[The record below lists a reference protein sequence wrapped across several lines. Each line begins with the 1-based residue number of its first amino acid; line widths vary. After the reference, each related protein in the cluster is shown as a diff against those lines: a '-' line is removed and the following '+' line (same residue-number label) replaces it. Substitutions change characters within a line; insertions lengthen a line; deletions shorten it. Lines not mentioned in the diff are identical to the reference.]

1 MADIQVKKALISAPR
16 GTANIFRLKG
26 PTINE
31 QTIRKIAR
39 LVGMQADARSGMLCI
54 DADTL
59 TYSEQHLQLTLFRGS
74 GAKIGRAHV

>member
-31 QTIRKIAR
+31 RTIRKIAR
-39 LVGMQADARSGMLCI
+39 LALPNP
-54 DADTL
+54 
-59 TYSEQHLQLTLFRGS
+59 RGL
-74 GAKIGRAHV
+74 GLGHAPPTAGGRG